1 MFSPF
6 ALKKIDTQLA
16 TLTDIFFFEPGW
28 GEGCNKYM
36 DCFISLLYKDQLPLS
51 LLYMDQ
57 HCGNQGQVKF
67 MIPG

>member
-16 TLTDIFFFEPGW
+16 TLTVIFFLSRVGGRDTKSIHGLF
-28 GEGCNKYM
+28 
-36 DCFISLLYKDQLPLS
+36 CFIS

>member
-1 MFSPF
+1 MCSLLLFSPF
-6 ALKKIDTQLA
+6 ALKKIDTQL
-16 TLTDIFFFEPGW
+16 TTHTVTFFFNQVG
-28 GEGCNKYM
+28 GRRQKVHSLF
-36 DCFISLLYKDQLPLS
+36 CFIS